1 MLRQQDARNFMR
13 VPGYGLNIR
22 QNHEYHFLNDQ
33 IPLFHVHAV
42 QI

>member
-13 VPGYGLNIR
+13 VPDTASTYAKH
-22 QNHEYHFLNDQ
+22 HEYHFLNDQ

-42 QI
+42 EI